1 MIEANM
7 VLCNQ
12 SVRTPKRM
20 SWELAVD
27 PCPYFDNYS
36 KYITESEMTFQ
47 FARQVMPDNPNFVS
61 AHIPNKTQKRSKYR
75 DDEWI
80 AK

>member
-1 MIEANM
+1 M
-7 VLCNQ
+7 VLSNQ

-36 KYITESEMTFQ
+36 KYMTESDTSFQ
-47 FARQVMPDNPNFVS
+47 FARQVMPDTPNYFHS
-61 AHIPNKTQKRSKYR
+61 AHIPNKTQKRAKYR